1 VVENA
6 FEIISQKFQIYQ
18 RSLHSLLENSY
29 IIIFA
34 TCIFHSYLRGQGV
47 GLSNMGS
54 TANDQINLTKTPK
67 QAGVAH

>member
-1 VVENA
+1 MSGGKCFNKP
-6 FEIISQKFQIYQ
+6 EISNLPEDTTFIAGEFG
-18 RSLHSLLENSY
+18 HHF
-29 IIIFA
+29 FA
-34 TCIFHSYLRGQGV
+34 TCIFHSYLRGQVV